1 MCYLVQDDTLLSSP
15 LQRWQGTCQHQDSWS
30 EPAVFAVG
38 SWEDGHRNHD
48 PTTDSWWLRTQMAF
62 DDKKAQIMRTSYFFS
77 CNIQNKSH
85 LNINEV
91 ILVSN
96 LADPKPWSFVP
107 FRVRLFSPPPLSIFV
122 PPPASPR
129 GSHLKRAAVLVL
141 CDGLNLLWRHGDEGH
156 RTPTRVQLPGGKFEI
171 FLQLQPSATLQAL
184 GKGIFTKIGCRRK
197 SSHVFRV
204 KSPPLPC
211 LPKKTTHNFITSLK
225 ISLPTYFMAFS
236 GVFGPFGAWK
246 KKRWQPPQTATRIQ
260 ICRLGPWGSSG
271 HGCPR
276 NACGNGWFG

>member
-1 MCYLVQDDTLLSSP
+1 
-15 LQRWQGTCQHQDSWS
+15 
-30 EPAVFAVG
+30 
-38 SWEDGHRNHD
+38 
-48 PTTDSWWLRTQMAF
+48 MAF

-107 FRVRLFSPPPLSIFV
+107 FRIRLFSPPPLSIFV

-141 CDGLNLLWRHGDEGH
+141 CDSLNLLWRHGDEGH
-156 RTPTRVQLPGGKFEI
+156 RTPTQMAASRWEVWDRLAAAAQRYPASPCMGKE
-171 FLQLQPSATLQAL
+171 
-184 GKGIFTKIGCRRK
+184 
-197 SSHVFRV
+197 SSPRFNVEESLLMFSEWKAH
-204 KSPPLPC
+204 PC
-211 LPKKTTHNFITSLK
+211 LPKKTTHNFMTSLK
-225 ISLPTYFMAFS
+225 FSLPTYFMAFS

-246 KKRWQPPQTATRIQ
+246 KNDGNHRKQQPESKSS
-260 ICRLGPWGSSG
+260 LGPWGSSG